1 MGTLLS
7 EAGQR
12 SAPAKGRLAL
22 CCRDGLCI
30 TQWEL
35 AQQAGISPTM
45 LSQLLIGQRYAGP
58 SVRSRLLS
66 TPLLK
71 PLGYDGLFQVEG

>member
-1 MGTLLS
+1 MPLGTLSS

-12 SAPAKGRLAL
+12 SAPAEGCLAL
-22 CCRDGLCI
+22 HGALCI

-35 AQQAGISPTM
+35 AQRAGISPAV
-45 LSQLLIGQRYAGP
+45 LSLLLSGRRYAGP
-58 SVRSRLLS
+58 AVRSRLLS

>member
-1 MGTLLS
+1 MKKIRVRANAVYDVML
-7 EAGQR
+7 R
-12 SAPAKGRLAL
+12 R
-22 CCRDGLCI
+22 CI
-30 TQWEL
+30 TQREL
-35 AQQAGISPTM
+35 ARRAGISPAV
-45 LSQLLIGQRYAGP
+45 LSLLLNGRRFAGP

>member
-1 MGTLLS
+1 MQKIRVRANVVYNLI
-7 EAGQR
+7 
-12 SAPAKGRLAL
+12 GR
-22 CCRDGLCI
+22 RCI
-30 TQWEL
+30 TQREL

-45 LSQLLIGQRYAGP
+45 LSQLLTGQRYAGP